1 MFSKILIANRGEIA
15 CRVIRT
21 CRRLGIRTVAVYS
34 DADADAQH
42 VRQADEAWHIG
53 GARPQESYLRGDAI
67 LDVALKSG
75 AQAIHPGYGFL
86 SENADFADAVEAAG
100 VVFIG
105 PKAASMR
112 KMGSKAG
119 AKQLMQAA
127 GVPVVPGYTGEDQTP
142 ETLHREADAIGYPL
156 MIKAAHG
163 GGGKGM
169 RIVRDSGEFLS
180 HLESCQRE
188 ARNAFGRDRVLL
200 ERYVEQPRHIEIQIF
215 GDGFGEVIHLNE
227 RECSAQRRY
236 QKVLEESP
244 SVLLTPELREAMGA
258 AAVMAGRAIDYQN
271 AGTVE
276 FIVGQDGAG
285 SKTEFYFMEINTR
298 LQVEHPVTE
307 FVTGLDLV
315 EWQLR
320 VAAGERLPKSQQE
333 IGQHGHAIEVRL
345 YAEDPEAGF
354 LPGSGKLTRL
364 RLPTPDPHVR
374 IDGGVIEGDTVTI
387 FYDPMIAKLIVW
399 DLDRPRA
406 LARLR
411 DALAQCAIE
420 GPKSNV
426 AFLERLIRHPSVV
439 GATIDTGTL
448 DRELDE
454 FMPKPVPLAQLR
466 IARAAAATVALLQEE
481 ARTRADAARSAD
493 PTSPWA
499 QADGWRLGHA
509 GQRRL
514 VLDDGDALHTLTAHG
529 SDGDYRLDDG
539 DGDVDGTIAVQ
550 GARLSDTALDARFD
564 GQGRR
569 FRIDAHARTVRDR
582 GVSTPSDALRVDV
595 HDGDRRWRFARVPAY
610 RPAAERSGAAGDRAL
625 APMPG
630 RIVLI
635 KTQVGDR
642 VVEGEELLV
651 MEAMKMELT
660 LRAPRAGVVAEIR
673 VAAGDFVEADA
684 ALVLLGADS

>member
-1 MFSKILIANRGEIA
+1 MFTKILIANRGEIA

-42 VRQADEAWHIG
+42 VRLADEARHIG
-53 GARPQESYLRGDAI
+53 GPRPQDSYLRGDAI
-67 LDVALKSG
+67 LQAALDTG

-86 SENADFADAVEAAG
+86 SENADFAESVEAAG
-100 VVFIG
+100 LAFIG
-105 PKAASMR
+105 PRAASMR

-127 GVPVVPGYTGEDQTP
+127 GVPVVPGYTGEDQSP
-142 ETLHREADAIGYPL
+142 DLLQREADAIGYPL

-169 RIVRDSGEFLS
+169 RIVRSSAEFLPN
-180 HLESCQRE
+180 LESCQRE

-200 ERYVEQPRHIEIQIF
+200 ERYVEHPRHIEIQVF
-215 GDGFGEVIHLNE
+215 GDAHGQVIHLNE

-244 SVLLTPELREAMGA
+244 SPFLTPELRAAMGE
-258 AAVMAGRAIDYQN
+258 AAVLAGRAIDYVN

-276 FIVGQDGAG
+276 FIVGQDGG
-285 SKTEFYFMEINTR
+285 FYFMEINTR

-307 FVTGLDLV
+307 CTTGLDLV

-320 VAAGERLPKSQQE
+320 VAAGERLPLE
-333 IGQHGHAIEVRL
+333 QHAIPRIGHAIEVRL

-354 LPGSGKLTRL
+354 LPGSGRLVRL
-364 RLPTPDPHVR
+364 RLPEASAHVR
-374 IDGGVIEGDTVTI
+374 VDGGVVEGDSVTI
-387 FYDPMIAKLIVW
+387 FYDPMIAKLIVH
-399 DLDRPRA
+399 DVDRPRA

-411 DALAQCAIE
+411 DALAQCVIE

-439 GATIDTGTL
+439 EATIDTGTL
-448 DRELDE
+448 DRDLAD
-454 FMPKPVPLAQLR
+454 FMPTAPGDGVRRA
-466 IARAAAATVALLQEE
+466 ARAAAAVVALMREE
-481 ARTRADAARSAD
+481 DRTRAAARDSGD
-493 PTSPWA
+493 PTSPWSH
-499 QADGWRLGHA
+499 ADGWRLGHA

-514 VLDDGDALHTLTAHG
+514 VLDDGTTRHTVLAQG
-529 SDGDYRLDDG
+529 VGGDYRLDDG
-539 DGDVDGTIAVQ
+539 DGALHVQ
-550 GARLSDTALDARFD
+550 GARRDADGLSL
-564 GQGRR
+564 
-569 FRIDAHARTVRDR
+569 RIDGGGLRF
-582 GVSTPSDALRVDV
+582 GVDAEDTGHRVLV
-595 HDGDRRWRFARVPAY
+595 HDGDRRWRFIQVPAY
-610 RPAAERSGAAGDRAL
+610 QPADEGTGGAGDRVQ

-630 RIVLI
+630 RVVLVRA
-635 KTQVGDR
+635 TPGQAVAAGDE
-642 VVEGEELLV
+642 VMV
-651 MEAMKMELT
+651 MEAMKMELS
-660 LRAPRAGVVAEIR
+660 LKAPRAGVIAEVR

-684 ALVLLGADS
+684 TLATLAEDA

>member
-42 VRQADEAWHIG
+42 VRLADEAHHIG
-53 GARPQESYLRGDAI
+53 GARPQESYLRGEAI
-67 LDVALKSG
+67 LEAAKASG

-86 SENADFADAVEAAG
+86 SENADFAEAVEAAG
-100 VVFIG
+100 IVFIG

-127 GVPVVPGYTGEDQTP
+127 GVPVVPGYTGEDQSP
-142 ETLHREADAIGYPL
+142 DLLQREADAIGYPL

-169 RIVRDSGEFLS
+169 RIVRGPSEFLPN
-180 HLESCQRE
+180 LESCQRE

-200 ERYVEQPRHIEIQIF
+200 ERYVENPRHVEIQIF
-215 GDGFGEVIHLNE
+215 GDAHGEVIHLNE

-244 SVLLTPELREAMGA
+244 SQLLDADLRAAMGA
-258 AAVMAGRAIDYQN
+258 AAVQAGRAIDYQN

-276 FIVGQDGAG
+276 FIVGQDADGRPSG
-285 SKTEFYFMEINTR
+285 FYFMEINTR

-307 FVTGLDLV
+307 LVTGLDLV

-320 VAAGERLPKSQQE
+320 IAAGEALPKRQDE
-333 IGQHGHAIEVRL
+333 IAQHGHAIEVRL

-354 LPGSGKLTRL
+354 LPGSGKLSRL
-364 RLPTPDPHVR
+364 RLPEASAHVR
-374 IDGGVIEGDTVTI
+374 IDAGVIEGDVVTI

-399 DLDRPRA
+399 DEDRPRA
-406 LARLR
+406 LARMR

-426 AFLERLIRHPSVV
+426 AFLERLVRHPSVV

-448 DRELDE
+448 DRDPDA
-454 FMPKPVPLAQLR
+454 FMPTPAPTPQARLAR
-466 IARAAAATVALLQEE
+466 IAATVASLLLEE
-481 ARTRADAARSAD
+481 AHTRGAAASSAD

-499 QADGWRLGHA
+499 LADGWRLGHA

-514 VLDDGDALHTLTAHG
+514 VLEEGAIRHTLLA
-529 SDGDYRLDDG
+529 
-539 DGDVDGTIAVQ
+539 Q
-550 GARLSDTALDARFD
+550 GASGAYRIDDAEGSIDIRAASLADDMLVARFD
-564 GQGRR
+564 GEGRR
-569 FRIDAHARTVRDR
+569 LRLQAELGAAMPSRI
-582 GVSTPSDALRVDV
+582 DV
-595 HDGDRRWRFARVPAY
+595 HDGERRWRFLRVPAY
-610 RPAAERSGAAGDRAL
+610 QPANEGADGGGDRVL

-630 RIVLI
+630 RVVLI
-635 KTQVGDR
+635 KAQVGDR
-642 VVEGEELLV
+642 VEQGQDLLV
-651 MEAMKMELT
+651 MEAMKMELA
-660 LRAPRAGVVAEIR
+660 LKAPRAGIVAELR
-673 VAAGDFVEADA
+673 AQAGDFVEADA
-684 ALVLLGADS
+684 ALAVLAP